1 MTLVDPFVHSTATV
15 KSGRGG
21 VARAI
26 ECRAISPI
34 SIRTPPHPEEARR
47 AVSKGGDRYVP
58 AANAS
63 RRSLLSLLS
72 MRWFLDQHSMKASTM
87 AIVGMLALGPAHAA
101 HRILPA
107 SIAAVARGGVLGRP
121 EGAVERPAL
130 RQRIQGWPET
140 GLQAGQ
146 ESGPQCRGLGHLRPL
161 DRRPDRVGQPLHQ
174 RVVHHH
180 AAVDAQLVDLRAIAA
195 HRLDELA
202 ALVAGRINLRRAELR
217 RPALA

>member
-47 AVSKGGDRYVP
+47 AVSKGGDRHVP
-58 AANAS
+58 AAHAS

-87 AIVGMLALGPAHAA
+87 AIVGMLALGTAHSA

-107 SIAAVARGGVLGRP
+107 SIAAVARGAGPSRP
-121 EGAVERPAL
+121 EGP
-130 RQRIQGWPET
+130 GWPPP
-140 GLQAGQ
+140 LRH
-146 ESGPQCRGLGHLRPL
+146 PLPHLAQTRPPP
-161 DRRPDRVGQPLHQ
+161 R
-174 RVVHHH
+174 
-180 AAVDAQLVDLRAIAA
+180 
-195 HRLDELA
+195 
-202 ALVAGRINLRRAELR
+202 
-217 RPALA
+217 